1 LPEKTAMAFT
11 VRLQNVDWRCIAR
24 TQTNAIIA
32 DIFGSGDSSDDVAA
46 HWFQRYQENDAA
58 ALTDLV
64 NCVLLATGC
73 DESLTE
79 DDIRDP
85 ENSANKLSELEE
97 AFEQV
102 WLASWI

>member
-1 LPEKTAMAFT
+1 MVAAE
-11 VRLQNVDWRCIAR
+11 
-24 TQTNAIIA
+24 
-32 DIFGSGDSSDDVAA
+32 IFSSGDSSNDVAA
-46 HWFQRYQENDAA
+46 HWFQRYVENDAA

-73 DESLTE
+73 DQSLSE

-102 WLASWI
+102 

>member
-1 LPEKTAMAFT
+1 MK
-11 VRLQNVDWRCIAR
+11 
-24 TQTNAIIA
+24 A
-32 DIFGSGDSSDDVAA
+32 DIFNSGDSSDDVAA

-73 DESLTE
+73 DQALTE

-85 ENSANKLSELEE
+85 DNSANKLTELEE
-97 AFEQV
+97 AVEQV
-102 WLASWI
+102 GIPWLKSRSLLTCFRQVSRNTP